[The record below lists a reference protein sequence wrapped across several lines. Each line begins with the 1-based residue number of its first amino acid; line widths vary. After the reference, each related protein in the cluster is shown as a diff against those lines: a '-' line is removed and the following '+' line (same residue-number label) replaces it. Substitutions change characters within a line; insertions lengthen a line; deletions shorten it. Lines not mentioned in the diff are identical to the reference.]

1 MDVNQTSAF
10 PSQCECQLV
19 DYTSP
24 RRLSITC
31 GRRAGQTLSKGI
43 IGSVG
48 VSEIGQITV
57 AGISRYFQL
66 VVALEAV
73 VVGPN
78 NSKVEVPL
86 FCLATERIIVR
97 VRRTTFWAKIQ
108 YCLLTKSLFLI
119 PRLPTRV
126 SLNPSRRRRGAS
138 RVEVTRFVRLSLSLL
153 KSFEIHLMG

>member
-1 MDVNQTSAF
+1 M
-10 PSQCECQLV
+10 V

-24 RRLSITC
+24 RRLSTTC

-97 VRRTTFWAKIQ
+97 VRRATFWAKN
-108 YCLLTKSLFLI
+108 LSPVLKPTKSLFLV

-126 SLNPSRRRRGAS
+126 SLNRSRRRRGAS